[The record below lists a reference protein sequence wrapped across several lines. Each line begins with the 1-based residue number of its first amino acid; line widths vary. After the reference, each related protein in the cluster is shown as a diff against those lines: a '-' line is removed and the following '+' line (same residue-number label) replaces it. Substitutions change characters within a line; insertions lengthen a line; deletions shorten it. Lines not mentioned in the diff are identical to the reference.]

1 LNKSKS
7 VPARMF
13 TKLIKATDYGIELKK
28 KGYRYHMLETENFEY
43 PWLVVALPPRTST
56 ATHRREFAVR

>member
-1 LNKSKS
+1 
-7 VPARMF
+7 MF